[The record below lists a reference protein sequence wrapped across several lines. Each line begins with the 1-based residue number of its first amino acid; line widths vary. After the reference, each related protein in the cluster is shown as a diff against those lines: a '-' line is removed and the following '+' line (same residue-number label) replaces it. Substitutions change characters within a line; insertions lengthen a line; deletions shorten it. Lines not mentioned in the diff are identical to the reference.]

1 MFLIDN
7 KKLYPL
13 QMLLFRLQSDI
24 SMLSQMVTQG
34 IQLDT
39 PPAESFKIA
48 TVIVT
53 IGPLVFLYP
62 FLQKYFVKG
71 IMVGSVKG

>member
-1 MFLIDN
+1 
-7 KKLYPL
+7 
-13 QMLLFRLQSDI
+13 MLLFRLQSDI

-34 IQLDT
+34 VVLDT
-39 PPAESFKIA
+39 PPAESFKMA

-71 IMVGSVKG
+71 IMIGSVKG